1 MQAQLRSVCIEM
13 SLSRKVTRV
22 SLTGEEKCAIAKRKV
37 QTGHSEEIVAAW
49 FKQQTGKEI
58 HRSVVGKAVRAG
70 FQDMHLGTPEAKW
83 RKRRSP
89 MWPLLDKGLY
99 EWFCR

>member
-1 MQAQLRSVCIEM
+1 MCIEM

-70 FQDMHLGTPEAKW
+70 FQDMHLGTPEAK
-83 RKRRSP
+83 RRERDAALCDLS
-89 MWPLLDKGLY
+89 
-99 EWFCR
+99 